1 MKIFKNSKF
10 KVLIFIFLYAYI
22 FVINNLFYTST
33 FSADYQKYIIYLE
46 YFYNYSNFSFL
57 DQGTA
62 YYAIVAIVLNFFSQY
77 TSPATLQFDISF
89 AIQLTNNL
97 LILLG
102 LFGIYNLTK
111 QLEVDKAKMLNI
123 LIIINFFP
131 PLQSLKLS
139 MKPEV
144 LVFALLPWLI
154 FLLKQFLEEE
164 KKLYVFAAIIP
175 FALIITTKGTG
186 LVISGLFILYTFFE
200 IIKKL
205 GLKQIIVLTLI
216 SFFVILPL
224 LVENTNINNNL
235 FLERTDVTENYKHK
249 ASIDILYKNTQGKR
263 VSSPIGSLQTST
275 VLGVTLLDTF
285 DDYFLLNW
293 NKDVSLFKKF
303 RKNIIEPNKDVQLI
317 KVDFKNR
324 EILYNGPLKNSIQ
337 NLRIY
342 LGLIF
347 TVVFYILILRYK
359 DKETVNKRIV
369 LSPIIGILVLYI
381 HSLGVP
387 YEDFDPLVADTFKTF
402 YYSPFLIISFSFLL
416 AKYFKNNKK
425 NISILLIFLISSL
438 YIYGFPK
445 KDSSEYLG
453 NIDELNRNNVLCE
466 LNIYII
472 NDLKQNKDSCTNKK
486 IEFCKYYINKQNT
499 ELETSRFLIEKNVS
513 SINKDYEA
521 YDDCINNIK
530 VPKLMA
536 FNRLPV
542 FNLSVFLIFLLYL
555 SIILRLDNSPAGIR
569 MSKN

>member
-1 MKIFKNSKF
+1 MKIINNVKL
-10 KVLIFIFLYAYI
+10 KVLVFIFLYAYI

-33 FSADYQKYIIYLE
+33 YSADYQKYIIYLE
-46 YFYNYSNFSFL
+46 YFYDYSNFSFL
-57 DQGTA
+57 DQGAA

-102 LFGIYNLTK
+102 IFGVYNLTK
-111 QLEVDKAKMLNI
+111 QLKIDKAKMLNI
-123 LIIINFFP
+123 IIIINFFP
-131 PLQSLKLS
+131 PLQSLKLA

-144 LVFALLPWLI
+144 LNFALLPWLI
-154 FLLKQFLEEE
+154 FLLKQFLIEE
-164 KKLYVFAAIIP
+164 KKLYVFASIIP

-186 LVISGLFILYTFFE
+186 LVISGLFVLYAFFGV
-200 IIKKL
+200 IKKL
-205 GLKQIIVLTLI
+205 GLRQMLFLTLI
-216 SFFVILPL
+216 SFFVLVPL

-235 FLERTDVTENYKHK
+235 FLERTDITENYKHK
-249 ASIDILYKNTQGKR
+249 ASIDILYRNTQGR
-263 VSSPIGSLQTST
+263 SVASPLGSLQTST

-293 NKDVSLFKKF
+293 NKDASLFKKF

-324 EILYNGPLKNSIQ
+324 ERLYNGPLKNSIQ

-369 LSPIIGILVLYI
+369 LSTIIGILVLYI

-453 NIDELNRNNVLCE
+453 NIYELNRNNVLCE

-513 SINKDYEA
+513 SINKDFEA
-521 YDDCINNIK
+521 YDDCINNIE

-542 FNLSVFLIFLLYL
+542 FNLSVFLIFLLYM